1 MIKRFI
7 FLFCILTSS
16 HIYAQKANP
25 FGLAIINSVSD
36 YEKSVAEN
44 PEKQLVELKKYIP
57 GIKLDIR
64 YATKNNF
71 ANIAV
76 YKQARAFARLPVA
89 KALKSVQAELNKS
102 GLGLKI
108 FDGYRPYSVT
118 VKFFDIAA
126 DKNFVANPKDGSRHN
141 RGCAIDL
148 TIINLKTGKDL
159 NMPTPYDSFAAAAS
173 PDYQNLSADVIKNRD
188 LLINVMERN
197 GFRVLDNEWW
207 HFDFKGWKNFELMD
221 IGFEEL
227 EREQR
232 IKSKE

>member
-1 MIKRFI
+1 MKAFAIALLI
-7 FLFCILTSS
+7 VASS
-16 HIYAQKANP
+16 QLYAQKVNP
-25 FGLAIINSVSD
+25 YGLAVIDNDADYKNSI
-36 YEKSVAEN
+36 AEN
-44 PEKQLVELKKYIP
+44 PDKQLVELKRYIP
-57 GIKLDIR
+57 GLKLDIR

-71 ANIAV
+71 AKQAV

-89 KALKSVQAELNKS
+89 KALKSVQTELNKS

-118 VKFFDIAA
+118 VKFFDLAS

-148 TIINLKTGKDL
+148 TIINLKTGKDIS
-159 NMPTPYDSFAAAAS
+159 MPTPYDSFSAAAS
-173 PDYQNLSADVIKNRD
+173 SDYNDLPAGVIKNRS
-188 LLINVMERN
+188 LLIDVMQKN

-221 IGFEEL
+221 IPFEEL
-227 EREQR
+227 
-232 IKSKE
+232 